1 MRISD
6 WSSDVCSSD
15 LLADHGD
22 GLAGADVEG
31 DVVDHRLPLAGDAE
45 RGGEV
50 GDAQD
55 RRGARHGGGGGGA
68 HDSPLSFG
76 SMASRS
82 PSPSRLS
89 ANTTARMARL
99 GNSASQKLSRMFSKP
114 SRIMP
119 PPVAVGRE
127 TPRAMEASEAWTR
140 IAVASHSEPITM

>member
-89 ANTTARMARL
+89 ANTTTRMARL
-99 GNSASQKLSRMFSKP
+99 GNSASQKR
-114 SRIMP
+114 
-119 PPVAVGRE
+119 
-127 TPRAMEASEAWTR
+127 SEEQT
-140 IAVASHSEPITM
+140 SEFQSLMHTSYTVLCMTKKNKQNTTI

>member
-76 SMASRS
+76 EIGRASWREKVGKYVEIS
-82 PSPSRLS
+82 VVAEALK
-89 ANTTARMARL
+89 TKD
-99 GNSASQKLSRMFSKP
+99 QK
-114 SRIMP
+114 
-119 PPVAVGRE
+119 
-127 TPRAMEASEAWTR
+127 
-140 IAVASHSEPITM
+140 

>member
-68 HDSPLSFG
+68 HDSPLSFE

-89 ANTTARMARL
+89 AKRSEER
-99 GNSASQKLSRMFSKP
+99 R
-114 SRIMP
+114 
-119 PPVAVGRE
+119 VGKECVSTCRSWWS
-127 TPRAMEASEAWTR
+127 PY
-140 IAVASHSEPITM
+140 H

>member
-68 HDSPLSFG
+68 HDSPLRDRTSVVEG
-76 SMASRS
+76 TS
-82 PSPSRLS
+82 
-89 ANTTARMARL
+89 
-99 GNSASQKLSRMFSKP
+99 
-114 SRIMP
+114 
-119 PPVAVGRE
+119 VAVRVELGGRRHL
-127 TPRAMEASEAWTR
+127 TKTTIS
-140 IAVASHSEPITM
+140 ITIHVNAHKTNP